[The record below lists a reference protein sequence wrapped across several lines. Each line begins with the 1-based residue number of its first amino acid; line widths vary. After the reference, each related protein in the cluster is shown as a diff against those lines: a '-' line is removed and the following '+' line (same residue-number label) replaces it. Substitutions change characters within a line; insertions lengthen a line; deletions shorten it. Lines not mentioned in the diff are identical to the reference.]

1 MLLDHNNIK
10 DRIKGTFIEVLDIH
24 FIEDENSNE
33 LEATMLIRRDLLQTS
48 GVLHGGATIAF
59 AETLAGVA
67 SNTLCPDDEF
77 SFGIQISAN
86 HLSHGKEGDTV
97 KGRATPIHLGR
108 TTHVWNVDIYSQQ
121 TERLISSIRVTNIV
135 IKHK

>member
-1 MLLDHNNIK
+1 MKLDHNDIRN
-10 DRIKGTFIEVLDIH
+10 RMKGTFIELLDIR
-24 FIEDENSNE
+24 FVEDENSNE
-33 LEATMLIRRDLLQTS
+33 LEGTMPVRKDMLQTS

-86 HLSHGKEGDTV
+86 HISNGREGDTLRG
-97 KGRATPIHLGR
+97 KATPIHLGK

-121 TERLISSIRVTNIV
+121 TERLVSSLRITNIV

>member
-1 MLLDHNNIK
+1 MQLDHNDIK
-10 DRIKGTFIEVLDIH
+10 NRMKGTFIELLDIH
-24 FIEDENSNE
+24 FLEDENSNE
-33 LEATMLIRRDLLQTS
+33 LEAMMLIRKDLLQTS
-48 GVLHGGATIAF
+48 GVLHGGVTIAF

-86 HLSHGKEGDTV
+86 HISHGKEGDTIR
-97 KGRATPIHLGR
+97 GIATPIHLGK
-108 TTHVWNVDIYSQQ
+108 TTHVWNVDVYSQQ
-121 TERLISSIRVTNIV
+121 NERLISSVRITNIV